1 MTKYIKMTVSSNF
14 GNILSLLVSGIFLPF
29 LPMAPVHLIIL
40 NLVYDLSCIAL
51 PFDKV
56 DKDFLRNPHTW
67 EAKSITR
74 FMIWM
79 GPISSAFDIL
89 TFSLLYFIIVPMTTG
104 QTYVHGAESAVGF
117 IVLFQTGWFIESMW
131 SQTMVIHMLRS
142 ANIPFLQSRPAWLV
156 LVTTLLAAAFVT
168 FLPYSPLAS
177 LLHLTPL
184 KPIYFIFLIFIII
197 LYMISV
203 TIVKKIY
210 IKKYKEWL

>member
-1 MTKYIKMTVSSNF
+1 MI
-14 GNILSLLVSGIFLPF
+14 
-29 LPMAPVHLIIL
+29 
-40 NLVYDLSCIAL
+40 LSCIAL

-131 SQTMVIHMLRS
+131 SQTMVIHMCVQLT
-142 ANIPFLQSRPAWLV
+142 FLFTKSSS
-156 LVTTLLAAAFVT
+156 LASPCDKPYCCSLVT
-168 FLPYSPLAS
+168 FLPYSLLAS

-184 KPIYFIFLIFIII
+184 KPIYSSF
-197 LYMISV
+197 
-203 TIVKKIY
+203 
-210 IKKYKEWL
+210 

>member
-1 MTKYIKMTVSSNF
+1 MICLVLPCLLTRWIKIFWEIRISGKLSLSHVSWF
-14 GNILSLLVSGIFLPF
+14 GWDLSLLPLIFWPSVCFILSLYLWQQVKL
-29 LPMAPVHLIIL
+29 M
-40 NLVYDLSCIAL
+40 
-51 PFDKV
+51 
-56 DKDFLRNPHTW
+56 
-67 EAKSITR
+67 
-74 FMIWM
+74 FM
-79 GPISSAFDIL
+79 
-89 TFSLLYFIIVPMTTG
+89 
-104 QTYVHGAESAVGF
+104 AESAVGF

>member
-1 MTKYIKMTVSSNF
+1 MV
-14 GNILSLLVSGIFLPF
+14 
-29 LPMAPVHLIIL
+29 
-40 NLVYDLSCIAL
+40 
-51 PFDKV
+51 
-56 DKDFLRNPHTW
+56 
-67 EAKSITR
+67 
-74 FMIWM
+74 WM
-79 GPISSAFDIL
+79 GPISSGFDIL
-89 TFSLLYFIIVPMTTG
+89 TFILLYFIVVPMTTG
-104 QTYVHGAESAVGF
+104 HAYVHGAESAVGF

-142 ANIPFLQSRPAWLV
+142 AKIPFLQSRPAWLV

-184 KPIYFIFLIFIII
+184 KPIYFIFLLFIII

-210 IKKYKEWL
+210 IKKYQEWL